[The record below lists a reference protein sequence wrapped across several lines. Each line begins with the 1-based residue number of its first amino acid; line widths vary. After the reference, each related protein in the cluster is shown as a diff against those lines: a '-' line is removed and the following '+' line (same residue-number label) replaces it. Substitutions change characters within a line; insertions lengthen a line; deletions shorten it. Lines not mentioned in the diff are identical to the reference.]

1 MRNCIVA
8 QSGGPTAVINS
19 SVIGVFYENL
29 KVKYYDNVYSGLNG
43 IEGIL
48 KGDIINLSELEYDK
62 IDTLKYTPASAL
74 GSCRYKIDDYKENDE
89 DYNNLFKI
97 LNSLEIQTFF
107 YVGGNDSMDTV
118 SKLSTY
124 AQKCGID
131 INFIGIPKTI
141 DNDLCLTDHTPGYGS
156 AAKFIATT
164 ALETYLDSSVYT
176 NNGIFILETMGRDTG
191 WLAASAALAIIDDR
205 MIADFI
211 YLPEVAF
218 DIDNFLS
225 DVKERFI
232 ANNQVYIV
240 VSEGIKDKNG
250 NFISET
256 KIANNHDNFGHNQL
270 GGVGNVLKELIINAG
285 ITNRVK
291 TLELGV
297 MQRCAMHCASLT
309 DLEEA
314 HTVGRSAV
322 SFSISGATGKMV
334 GIKRVNE
341 TPYLYDTELVDVKQV
356 ANKIKYVPTDWINT
370 EGNHVNEK
378 AINYIRPLIQG
389 IPNLDTKNG
398 LPKYVM
404 VEKDLVS

>member
-1 MRNCIVA
+1 MKNCIVA

-48 KGDIINLSELEYDK
+48 RGDIINLSQLEYDK
-62 IDTLKYTPASAL
+62 LDTLKYTPSSAL
-74 GSCRYKIDDYKENDE
+74 GSCRYKMEDYKKNHE
-89 DYNNLFKI
+89 DYTNLFNI
-97 LNSLEIQTFF
+97 LKTLEIKTFF

-118 SKLSTY
+118 AKLSDY
-124 AQKCGID
+124 AQKCGVD
-131 INFIGIPKTI
+131 ISFIGIPKTI
-141 DNDLCLTDHTPGYGS
+141 DNDLCFTDHTPGYGS

-191 WLAASAALAIIDDR
+191 WLALAASLAIINDR

-218 DIDNFLS
+218 NIDNFLS
-225 DVKERFI
+225 DVKEHFI

-250 NFISET
+250 NFISESQT
-256 KIANNHDNFGHNQL
+256 SHNHDNFGHNQL

-285 ITNRVK
+285 ITKRVK

-314 HTVGRSAV
+314 HTVGRAAV
-322 SFSISGATGKMV
+322 SFSINGANGKMV

-341 TPYLYDTELVDVKQV
+341 TPYLYDTELVDVKLV
-356 ANKIKYVPTDWINT
+356 ANKIKYVPNQWINRN
-370 EGNHVNEK
+370 GNHVTKE
-378 AINYIRPLIQG
+378 AINYISPLIQG
-389 IPNLDTKNG
+389 FPNLDIKNG
-398 LPKYVM
+398 LPKYIM
-404 VEKDLVS
+404 VEKA